1 MQCGKNTYNDSLYEK
16 ADADDAVAAYD
27 LAERYA
33 KAKVEAR
40 CRCVHMRIYSVAITS
55 QTADLRHLGSAK
67 SGILCG
73 KKKMMPPFVCAQ
85 A

>member
-1 MQCGKNTYNDSLYEK
+1 
-16 ADADDAVAAYD
+16 
-27 LAERYA
+27 
-33 KAKVEAR
+33 
-40 CRCVHMRIYSVAITS
+40 VHRRIYSVAITS